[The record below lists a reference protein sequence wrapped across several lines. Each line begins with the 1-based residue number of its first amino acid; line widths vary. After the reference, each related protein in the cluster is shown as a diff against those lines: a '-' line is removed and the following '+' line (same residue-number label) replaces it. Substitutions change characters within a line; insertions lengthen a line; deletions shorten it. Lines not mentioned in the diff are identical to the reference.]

1 MKSYKIKKEQFW
13 NQILIL
19 FGMCIATALI
29 GINYWIVKDFNTAI
43 LIVVILILAMAIKE
57 IYFLPKK
64 EEIEK

>member
-43 LIVVILILAMAIKE
+43 LIVVILILALAIKE

-64 EEIEK
+64 EECK